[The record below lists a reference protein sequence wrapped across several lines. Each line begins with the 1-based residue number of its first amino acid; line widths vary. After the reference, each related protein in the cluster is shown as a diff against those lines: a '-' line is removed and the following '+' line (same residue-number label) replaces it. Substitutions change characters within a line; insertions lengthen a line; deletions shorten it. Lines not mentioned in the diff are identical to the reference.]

1 MSMSLT
7 GKIFIAG
14 HRGMVGSAALRHCQE
29 GGQLEPVVA
38 TRQELNLLDHK
49 ATFDFLQ
56 SAKPDVVLI
65 AAAKVGGIH
74 ANSTYPAEFIYHNLM
89 IQYNIIHSSFF

>member
-1 MSMSLT
+1 
-7 GKIFIAG
+7 
-14 HRGMVGSAALRHCQE
+14 MVGSAALRHCQE
-29 GGQLEPVVA
+29 NRQLEPIVA
-38 TRQELNLLDHK
+38 TRQELNLLDQK

-74 ANSTYPAEFIYHNLM
+74 ANSPIQLNLFTR
-89 IQYNIIHSSFF
+89 IWRRRRI